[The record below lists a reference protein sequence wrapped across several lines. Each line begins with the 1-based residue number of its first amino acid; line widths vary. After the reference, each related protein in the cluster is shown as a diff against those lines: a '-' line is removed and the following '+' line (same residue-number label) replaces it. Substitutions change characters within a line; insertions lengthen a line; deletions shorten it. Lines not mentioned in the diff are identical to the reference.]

1 MDGATALNSRE
12 EWHGSPVYVLSTPQ
26 PLASD
31 EGSSS
36 STSTSPPLL
45 WLDSGASHHAVGD
58 ARILCNFQD
67 PSAATAVRLA
77 DDFRLLVTKV
87 GDIQSAN
94 IQIPDVYLVP
104 RLQTNVISVRQL
116 AKSKIIPTFYENHT
130 ELWRQGELVSGAI
143 ADEETSLYRL
153 YYLAS

>member
-1 MDGATALNSRE
+1 
-12 EWHGSPVYVLSTPQ
+12 
-26 PLASD
+26 
-31 EGSSS
+31 
-36 STSTSPPLL
+36 
-45 WLDSGASHHAVGD
+45 VGD
-58 ARILCNFQD
+58 ARILCNFRD
-67 PSAATAVRLA
+67 PSAGTAVRLA

-116 AKSKIIPTFYENHT
+116 AKSKIIPTFYENHA
-130 ELWRQGELVSGAI
+130 ELWRQGELVGGAI

-153 YYLAS
+153 